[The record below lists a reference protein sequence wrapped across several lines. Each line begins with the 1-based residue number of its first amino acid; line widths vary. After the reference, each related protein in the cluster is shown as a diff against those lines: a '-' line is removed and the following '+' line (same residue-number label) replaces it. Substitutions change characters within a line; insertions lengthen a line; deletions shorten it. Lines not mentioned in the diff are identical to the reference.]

1 MTPDGPQ
8 SHLNLELEEG
18 TTLGRVIE
26 LLGLADQIDNM
37 LVVVNGQIA
46 DRGDTP
52 KDADI
57 VRTMLAMAG
66 G

>member
-26 LLGLADQIDNM
+26 LLGFADQIDNM
-37 LVVVNGQIA
+37 LVVNGQIA
-46 DRGDTP
+46 DRGDSP

>member
-1 MTPDGPQ
+1 MTSDGPQ

-26 LLGLADQIDNM
+26 LLGFADQIDNM
-37 LVVVNGQIA
+37 LVVNGQIA
-46 DRGDTP
+46 DRGDSP